1 MNNRAIRKGKDAT
14 IINIGDELLRGDIA
28 DANSSWLAKRLFTQ
42 GVAVKKIMVVGD
54 DEGEISEAIK
64 SSKSDFVFV
73 IGGLGPTHDDVT
85 REGVA
90 KAVGKSLTRVEEAER
105 ILTDKYGLSGIL
117 LKMADMPTGSEVIGN
132 PVGTAPGFKV
142 DNVIVMPGVPEELRG
157 MFEGIA
163 SSFRDDNAI
172 MAEEWI
178 LTDKPEHE
186 ILDVLN
192 EAVRTFTDVKIGSY
206 PYLAGDEQTYK
217 GRIKLVSRDT
227 EAIRRAKK
235 WLEESL

>member
-1 MNNRAIRKGKDAT
+1 MNNRAIKKGKDAT

-28 DANSSWLAKRLFTQ
+28 DTNSSWLAKRLFTQ

-54 DEGEISEAIK
+54 DEGEISEAVK
-64 SSKSDFVFV
+64 NSKSDFVFV

-90 KAVGKSLTRVEEAER
+90 KGVG
-105 ILTDKYGLSGIL
+105 
-117 LKMADMPTGSEVIGN
+117 
-132 PVGTAPGFKV
+132 
-142 DNVIVMPGVPEELRG
+142 
-157 MFEGIA
+157 EGIA

-192 EAVRTFTDVKIGSY
+192 EAVRTFTDVTIGSY
-206 PYLAGDEQTYK
+206 PYMAGNERTYK
-217 GRIKLVSRDT
+217 VRIKLVSRDT
-227 EAIRRAKK
+227 EAIKRAKK

>member
-1 MNNRAIRKGKDAT
+1 MNNRAIKKGKDAT

-28 DANSSWLAKRLFTQ
+28 DTNSFWLAKMLFSH
-42 GVAVKKIMVVGD
+42 GVTVTKIMVVGD
-54 DEGEISEAIK
+54 DEDEISEALK
-64 SSKSDFVFV
+64 SCNSDFVFV
-73 IGGLGPTHDDVT
+73 SGGLGPTHDDVT

-90 KAVGKSLTRVEEAER
+90 KGVGKSLTRNKEAER
-105 ILTDKYGLSGIL
+105 ILTAKYGLTGIL
-117 LKMADMPTGSEVIGN
+117 LKMADMPIGSEVIGN
-132 PVGTAPGFKV
+132 PIGTAPGFKV

-157 MFEGIA
+157 MFEPIA

-172 MAEEWI
+172 MVEEWV

-192 EAVRTFTDVKIGSY
+192 EAVRTFTDVTIGSY
-206 PYLAGDEQTYK
+206 PYLTGDGQTYK
-217 GRIKLVSRDT
+217 VRIKLVSRDT
-227 EAIRRAKK
+227 DTLKRAKK